1 MKLLPNWLPSLALFC
16 SFLPSLLFSSP
27 PFLPLLLSPS
37 FSWDAVP
44 LCSLGW
50 HWTWVLLSQPPWITI
65 MCHHTQRF
73 SCLLFFFFSLCTCGV
88 WVHMHVWCVGTCEC
102 GCTCMWKLKLILG
115 VILNH
120 LFIEVGSL
128 KQNSQI
134 WLVLL
139 ASLFRLHLP
148 RLELQMGWLTYTAFL
163 CGFLGIWTFLYGK
176 CFNCWAIFRS
186 IFGFSG
192 FF

>member
-1 MKLLPNWLPSLALFC
+1 MQYHSVAWAGIEPGSYCPNHPELQSCATTPSGLVVC
-16 SFLPSLLFSSP
+16 
-27 PFLPLLLSPS
+27 
-37 FSWDAVP
+37 
-44 LCSLGW
+44 C
-50 HWTWVLLSQPPWITI
+50 
-65 MCHHTQRF
+65 
-73 SCLLFFFFSLCTCGV
+73 FFFPLCTCGV